1 MQICS
6 QSKEDLLM
14 LRNEN
19 RMMYIAR
26 VSPEYLHNE
35 LLTSPK
41 FVSIAKYDDLGYKFI
56 RPVDGE
62 VGLMPSART
71 LSRFIVD
78 RRYRGKPVELRE
90 YVWCGDPTPT
100 ELVKPEDYADYGIT
114 PLSKECL
121 TEGSEEIG
129 AKRTRVEIIHY
140 ILVPA
145 SIEVVPEKKGT
156 PLKDTGNRTNLSG
169 TGAERDINPENGRC
183 DLLPAS
189 AINQYMSNT
198 GLITRPQDSKRPSLV
213 TAFHYIMQFMDW
225 GDKQFLNEALTCI
238 QTYHWYKD
246 KTYSEGSPIKQD
258 LIFAK
263 AMMDLSVHYKNGAL
277 KYAERNWERGLP
289 IHSFI
294 DSAIRH
300 LCKEMLGWDDEPHD
314 IAVMW
319 NLYGALW
326 TLQHYPHL
334 NDLPNYSDYRKEYS
348 NEVKEEANSGGDTSE
363 NFVEE
368 EGREES
374 NLETAI
380 RAKRKPHPETCFG

>member
-1 MQICS
+1 MQ
-6 QSKEDLLM
+6 QYNYPPQE
-14 LRNEN
+14 RV
-19 RMMYIAR
+19 MYIAR
-26 VSPEYLHNE
+26 CGSKYAKELKERLDFVAVCQYKECGYGFILDQLGKSEFGLLSSP
-35 LLTSPK
+35 TT
-41 FVSIAKYDDLGYKFI
+41 I
-56 RPVDGE
+56 
-62 VGLMPSART
+62 T
-71 LSRFIVD
+71 RFIAD
-78 RRYRGKPVELRE
+78 PLYTGRVELRN
-90 YVWCGDPTPT
+90 YIYGDGTDLSESET
-100 ELVKPEDYADYGIT
+100 DNIIFNHNYDLHGIT
-114 PLSKECL
+114 PLPRECL
-121 TEGSEEIG
+121 NDGEREVG
-129 AKRTRVEIIHY
+129 AVLNDDDIVRY
-140 ILVPA
+140 IMLP
-145 SIEVVPEKKGT
+145 KKEDKT
-156 PLKDTGNRTNLSG
+156 PLKDSGNRSNLSG
-169 TGAERDINPENGRC
+169 TGGLRDINPENGRC

-277 KYAERNWERGLP
+277 KYAERNWEKGLP
-289 IHSFI
+289 VHSFI

-319 NLYGALW
+319 NLYGAIW

-334 NDLPNYSDYRKEYS
+334 NDLPNYKDYRKENG
-348 NEVKEEANSGGDTSE
+348 NEVKEEANSGGNTSE
-363 NFVEE
+363 NFIEE
-368 EGREES
+368 EDIEED
-374 NLETAI
+374 NTKKFL

>member
-1 MQICS
+1 MQLR
-6 QSKEDLLM
+6 KEQRLM
-14 LRNEN
+14 YL
-19 RMMYIAR
+19 AR
-26 VSPEYLHNE
+26 VSPEYVHEVCNCNIGYVN
-35 LLTSPK
+35 
-41 FVSIAKYDDLGYKFI
+41 VSKYKDCGYGFI
-56 RPVDGE
+56 TPVQYE
-62 VGLMPSART
+62 VGLLSSSRT
-71 LSRFIVD
+71 ITRFIAD
-78 RRYRGKPVELRE
+78 ITLKGTLAQLRE

-100 ELVKPEDYADYGIT
+100 ELIKPKDYKDYGIT
-114 PLSKECL
+114 ALESDCLS
-121 TEGSEEIG
+121 SDQEEIG
-129 AKRTRVEIIHY
+129 AVRTDRAVIHY
-140 ILVPA
+140 ILVPQNTM
-145 SIEVVPEKKGT
+145 ITEEKQT
-156 PLKDTGNRTNLSG
+156 PLADTGNRTDYGSG
-169 TGAERDINPENGRC
+169 GLRDINPENGRC

-198 GLITRPQDSKRPSLV
+198 GLVTRPQDSKRPSLV

-289 IHSFI
+289 VHSFI

-314 IAVMW
+314 VAVMW
-319 NLYGALW
+319 NLYGAIW

-334 NDLPNYSDYRKEYS
+334 NDLPNYKDYRKENG
-348 NEVKEEANSGGDTSE
+348 NEVKEEANSGGNTSE
-363 NFVEE
+363 NLGEQKIYKKGSSEISFREACEE
-368 EGREES
+368 VGVSPFSEKK
-374 NLETAI
+374 I
-380 RAKRKPHPETCFG
+380 

>member
-1 MQICS
+1 
-6 QSKEDLLM
+6 
-14 LRNEN
+14 
-19 RMMYIAR
+19 MYLAR
-26 VSPEYLHNE
+26 VSPEYIHEVCN
-35 LLTSPK
+35 PK
-41 FVSIAKYDDLGYKFI
+41 SDYINVSRYKQCGFGFI
-56 RPVDGE
+56 KPVNSE
-62 VGLMPSART
+62 VGLLSSSRT
-71 LSRFIVD
+71 ITRFIAD
-78 RRYRGKPVELRE
+78 ITLRGSIAQLRE
-90 YVWCGDPTPT
+90 YVWYGDPTPT
-100 ELVKPEDYADYGIT
+100 DLIELKDYKDYGIT
-114 PLSKECL
+114 TLGRDCISTDQK
-121 TEGSEEIG
+121 EIG
-129 AKRTRVEIIHY
+129 ALRTDRAVIHY
-140 ILVPA
+140 ILIPPHLMLT
-145 SIEVVPEKKGT
+145 EEKQT
-156 PLKDTGNRTNLSG
+156 PLADTGNRTDLGSG
-169 TGAERDINPENGRC
+169 GLRDINPENGRC

-277 KYAERNWERGLP
+277 KYAERNWEKGLP
-289 IHSFI
+289 VHSFI

-319 NLYGALW
+319 NLYGAIW

-334 NDLPNYSDYRKEYS
+334 NDLPNYKDYRKENG
-348 NEVKEEANSGGDTSE
+348 NEVKEEANSGGNTSE
-363 NFVEE
+363 NFIEE
-368 EGREES
+368 EDIEED
-374 NLETAI
+374 NTEKFL

>member
-1 MQICS
+1 MQ
-6 QSKEDLLM
+6 QYDYPPQERL
-14 LRNEN
+14 
-19 RMMYIAR
+19 MYIALCDPKYAKKLR
-26 VSPEYLHNE
+26 EQTDFVAVHKYKDMGYGFICDQLGKSEFG
-35 LLTSPK
+35 LLSSSTT
-41 FVSIAKYDDLGYKFI
+41 I
-56 RPVDGE
+56 
-62 VGLMPSART
+62 T
-71 LSRFIVD
+71 RFIED
-78 RRYRGKPVELRE
+78 PTFTGRVELRE
-90 YVWCGDPTPT
+90 YIYGDGT
-100 ELVKPEDYADYGIT
+100 ELSQSKCDKLIHIWDYEKHDII
-114 PLSKECL
+114 PLTSEHFS
-121 TEGSEEIG
+121 EGEREIG
-129 AKRTRVEIIHY
+129 AVVSDFDIVRY
-140 ILVPA
+140 IMR
-145 SIEVVPEKKGT
+145 KKKVSQSETEEQT
-156 PLKDTGNRTNLSG
+156 PLADTGNRTDLGSG
-169 TGAERDINPENGRC
+169 GLRDINPENGRC

-277 KYAERNWERGLP
+277 KYAERNWEKGLP
-289 IHSFI
+289 VHSFI

-319 NLYGALW
+319 NLYGAIW

-334 NDLPNYSDYRKEYS
+334 NDLPNYKDYRKENG
-348 NEVKEEANSGGDTSE
+348 NEVKEEANSGGNTSE

-368 EGREES
+368 EDIEED
-374 NLETAI
+374 NTEKFL